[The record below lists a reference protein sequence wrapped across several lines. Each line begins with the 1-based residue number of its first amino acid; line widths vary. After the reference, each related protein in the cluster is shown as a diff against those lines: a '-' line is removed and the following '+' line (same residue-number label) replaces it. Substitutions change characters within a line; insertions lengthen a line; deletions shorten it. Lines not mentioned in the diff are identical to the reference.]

1 MTCFQDRLTT
11 LFKTRLRIRD
21 ATTKRNINHWSNVY
35 DSMTFAAEISLVN
48 LSLNLITM
56 HFIIA

>member
-1 MTCFQDRLTT
+1 MTCFQDHLTT
-11 LFKTRLRIRD
+11 LFKTWLRIRD

-35 DSMTFAAEISLVN
+35 NSMTFAAEISLVN